1 MFRML
6 DKDGSGKL
14 DSAEFATFL
23 STPLI
28 ARCASVCMCVCV
40 CVWCASSGCDMCA
53 CGLRRTPVGLGGS
66 LGGWMVVQQ
75 LVVSALGSSTLR
87 KL

>member
-28 ARCASVCMCVCV
+28 ARCASVCMCVC
-40 CVWCASSGCDMCA
+40 A
-53 CGLRRTPVGLGGS
+53 CGVRARGVICVRVDCEGHMW
-66 LGGWMVVQQ
+66 GW
-75 LVVSALGSSTLR
+75 LCNS
-87 KL
+87 

>member
-40 CVWCASSGCDMCA
+40 CVSGVRARGVICVRVDCEGHLWGWG
-53 CGLRRTPVGLGGS
+53 GLLVA
-66 LGGWMVVQQ
+66 GWLCNSWSCQ
-75 LVVSALGSSTLR
+75 L
-87 KL
+87 

>member
-1 MFRML
+1 MEVADVFRML

-28 ARCASVCMCVCV
+28 ARRASVCCVCECVCV
-40 CVWCASSGCDMCA
+40 CVVCE
-53 CGLRRTPVGLGGS
+53 LG
-66 LGGWMVVQQ
+66 V
-75 LVVSALGSSTLR
+75 
-87 KL
+87 